1 MNGTTTKRSL
11 DRKPVRAEWASIESP
26 AKRPVPM
33 RFLKADFYRTFAIGF
48 ALGAVMVFTVMDGSN
63 DTVVPSAIAA
73 PAASE

>member
-1 MNGTTTKRSL
+1 
-11 DRKPVRAEWASIESP
+11 
-26 AKRPVPM
+26 M